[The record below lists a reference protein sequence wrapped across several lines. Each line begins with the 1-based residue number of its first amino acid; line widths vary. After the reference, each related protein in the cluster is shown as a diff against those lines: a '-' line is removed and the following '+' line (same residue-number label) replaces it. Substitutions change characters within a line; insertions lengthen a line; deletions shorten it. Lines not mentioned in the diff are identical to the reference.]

1 MASELGVGLDESK
14 HLVQRSHGYAIAEFA
29 LVIPSLLI
37 VVAMSVSFVG
47 LTVTQIQLESAAALG
62 ARIVGRGDPIPD
74 SFRNSLPDGTEII
87 IEPDVE
93 AEVVNFTL
101 ETTKNIGL
109 ILVPYQIDLTAS
121 ARARLEPVFEEFG

>member
-1 MASELGVGLDESK
+1 MNSELRVGLDEGI

-29 LVIPSLLI
+29 LVIPALLI
-37 VVAMSVSFVG
+37 VVAMSVSLVG

-109 ILVPYQIDLTAS
+109 ILVPYQIDLTAN

>member
-1 MASELGVGLDESK
+1 
-14 HLVQRSHGYAIAEFA
+14 
-29 LVIPSLLI
+29 
-37 VVAMSVSFVG
+37 MSVSLVG
-47 LTVTQIQLESAAALG
+47 LTVTQIKLESAAALG

-74 SFRNSLPDGTEII
+74 SFRNSLPEGTEIV

-101 ETTKNIGL
+101 VTTKNIGL
-109 ILVPYQIDLTAS
+109 ILVPYQIDLTAN

>member
-1 MASELGVGLDESK
+1 MTSELSVGQDEGK

-29 LVIPSLLI
+29 LAIPALLI
-37 VVAMSVSFVG
+37 VVAMSVSLVG
-47 LTVTQIQLESAAALG
+47 LTITQIQLESAAALG

-74 SFRNSLPDGTEII
+74 SFRNSLPEGTEIV

-109 ILVPYQIDLTAS
+109 ILVPYQIDLTAN

>member
-1 MASELGVGLDESK
+1 M
-14 HLVQRSHGYAIAEFA
+14 
-29 LVIPSLLI
+29 
-37 VVAMSVSFVG
+37 
-47 LTVTQIQLESAAALG
+47 
-62 ARIVGRGDPIPD
+62 
-74 SFRNSLPDGTEII
+74 

-109 ILVPYQIDLTAS
+109 ILVPYQIDLTAN